1 MFNFIKNIFK
11 KEKEEL
17 KEELTAENLF
27 KDDIIEREFECI
39 NCPLKKVCKSHSASI
54 ECEDAINM
62 DNFDDTKDTILVID
76 DHEGI
81 ISFLKDDMEF
91 FNEKGIIKLND
102 VNLLLISGSYAAFT
116 LKLLYDKIGKLN
128 IKWAIIDI
136 TLGGSK
142 MTPEG
147 NIKYTGVD
155 VFDMIYK
162 KDKPFKYLFYT
173 GNNLNPHI
181 RSNQKI
187 IEQFKNITNEN
198 LNDHILFKTSMDMN
212 TRRKYITK
220 HLFELD

>member
-1 MFNFIKNIFK
+1 MFNFIKNFFSK
-11 KEKEEL
+11 KLEEKES
-17 KEELTAENLF
+17 LTAEKIF
-27 KDDIIEREFECI
+27 EEDEIEEVYSCDKCI
-39 NCPLKKVCKSHSASI
+39 LKSKCKVKAPSY
-54 ECEDAINM
+54 ECENAINM
-62 DNFDDTKDTILVID
+62 DNFDETKDTILVID

-91 FNEKGIIKLND
+91 FDENNIINLEE
-102 VNLLLISGSYAAFT
+102 VNLLMISGSQAAFT

-142 MTPEG
+142 MTPKG

-162 KDKPFKYLFYT
+162 KDKAFDYLFYT

-181 RSNQKI
+181 RVNQKML
-187 IEQFKNITNEN
+187 EQFKNITGDN
-198 LNDHILFKTSMDMN
+198 LNKHILFKTSMDMN
-212 TRRKYITK
+212 SRRDYITK
-220 HLFELD
+220 NLFNK